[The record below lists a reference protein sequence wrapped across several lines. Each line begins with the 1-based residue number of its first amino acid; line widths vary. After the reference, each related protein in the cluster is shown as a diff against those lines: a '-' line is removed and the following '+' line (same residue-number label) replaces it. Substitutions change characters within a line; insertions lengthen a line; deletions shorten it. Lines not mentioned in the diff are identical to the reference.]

1 MPIRKSRDS
10 QGARPTNAELEILR
24 VLWERGPCTVGQV
37 REALEAGKPTGYT
50 TALKLMQIMTD
61 KGLLVRDE
69 GRRPHVYRPRNPAE
83 ETQRTLVRDL
93 LERAF
98 AGAADQLV
106 MRALNAKKVSA
117 DELARIRQLL
127 DEMERGQR

>member
-1 MPIRKSRDS
+1 
-10 QGARPTNAELEILR
+10 
-24 VLWERGPCTVGQV
+24 VGQV
-37 REALEAGKPTGYT
+37 REALQAGKPTGYT

-61 KGLLVRDE
+61 KGLLLRDE
-69 GRRPHVYRPRNPAE
+69 RRRPHVYRPRTPAE
-83 ETQRTLVRDL
+83 ETQRTLVKDL

-106 MRALNAKKVSA
+106 MRALNAKTVSA
-117 DELARIRQLL
+117 GELARIRELL

>member
-1 MPIRKSRDS
+1 MTNTSR
-10 QGARPTNAELEILR
+10 GRAAGRPTDAELEILR

-37 REALEAGKPTGYT
+37 QEVLQAVKPTGYT
-50 TALKLMQIMTD
+50 TALKLMQIMAE
-61 KGLLVRDE
+61 KRLLVRDE
-69 GRRPHVYRPRNPAE
+69 GRRPHVYRPRVPAE

-106 MRALNAKKVSA
+106 MRALGAKKVSA
-117 DELARIRQLL
+117 GELARIRELL
-127 DEMERGQR
+127 DEMEGRHR